1 MKMPALNS
9 KAFFMLSWQQEA
21 VATSTD
27 FTTQQIAELS
37 LASCIISLGLSFV
50 I

>member
-9 KAFFMLSWQQEA
+9 KAFMLSWQQEA